1 MTQLLP
7 FFVRISSVLTSHAIL
22 ATSTLALG
30 PRKSVTSFGETHV
43 ASRLSANAATA
54 GEVEEQTEVL
64 IAYDELSSGKLSE
77 YFRLSVALGSP
88 VAEHAELVRR
98 AFVALRR
105 LIKIAPHTR
114 EPGPKILKQLLEAI
128 EEAINEV
135 KA

>member
-1 MTQLLP
+1 M
-7 FFVRISSVLTSHAIL
+7 RISSVLTSHAIL